1 MKGQQESS
9 PHDVQR
15 ESAGSSHMST
25 CRTSGDQSHGSQRG
39 KDQSKDTSERQFES
53 SGEKRS
59 SSEAAESNI
68 SERQPDQKGTENSPL
83 PAATQINIS
92 QPIRSLCGV
101 VKVGPRAPLTVTGEI
116 EPITDEEILKDRE
129 PEEGIRSIP
138 RFRNYQ
144 PGKLSKVPTAST
156 AIKCLLLWQPGD
168 VNQNYVFSHSQ
179 QHTSGASLLPLS
191 CGRCCV

>member
-1 MKGQQESS
+1 MKGQESS
-9 PHDVQR
+9 PHDAR
-15 ESAGSSHMST
+15 RGSAGSSHVST

-39 KDQSKDTSERQFES
+39 KDQSKDTSEHQFEP

-59 SSEAAESNI
+59 SLEAAESNI
-68 SERQPDQKGTENSPL
+68 SERQPDQKGTENTPL

-101 VKVGPRAPLTVTGEI
+101 VKVGLRAPLTVTGEI

-129 PEEGIRSIP
+129 PEEVIRSIP

-144 PGKLSKVPTAST
+144 PGKPSKVPTASA
-156 AIKCLLLWQPGD
+156 AIKCLLPWYPGD
-168 VNQNYVFSHSQ
+168 VNQNYIFSHSQ
-179 QHTSGASLLPLS
+179 QHTCGASLLPLS
-191 CGRCCV
+191 RRRCCV

>member
-9 PHDVQR
+9 PHKAQR
-15 ESAGSSHMST
+15 ESAGSSHTST

-39 KDQSKDTSERQFES
+39 KDQSKGTSEHRCEP
-53 SGEKRS
+53 SGKKRN
-59 SSEAAESNI
+59 SSEAAETNI

-101 VKVGPRAPLTVTGEI
+101 VRVGPEAPLTVTGEV
-116 EPITDEEILKDRE
+116 EPITDEEILKDHE
-129 PEEGIRSIP
+129 SEEGIRSIP

-144 PGKLSKVPTAST
+144 PGKPSKVPAAS
-156 AIKCLLLWQPGD
+156 AAVKCLLPW
-168 VNQNYVFSHSQ
+168 
-179 QHTSGASLLPLS
+179 
-191 CGRCCV
+191 

>member
-1 MKGQQESS
+1 MKGQPESS
-9 PHDVQR
+9 PHDAQR

-39 KDQSKDTSERQFES
+39 KDQLKDTYDQRQFEP
-53 SGEKRS
+53 SGGKRS

-68 SERQPDQKGTENSPL
+68 SERQPDQKGTEKSPP
-83 PAATQINIS
+83 PAATQISIS

-101 VKVGPRAPLTVTGEI
+101 VKVGPRGPLTVTGEI

-138 RFRNYQ
+138 RFHNYQ
-144 PGKLSKVPTAST
+144 PGRPSKVPTAAA
-156 AIKCLLLWQPGD
+156 AIKCLLLW
-168 VNQNYVFSHSQ
+168 
-179 QHTSGASLLPLS
+179 
-191 CGRCCV
+191 